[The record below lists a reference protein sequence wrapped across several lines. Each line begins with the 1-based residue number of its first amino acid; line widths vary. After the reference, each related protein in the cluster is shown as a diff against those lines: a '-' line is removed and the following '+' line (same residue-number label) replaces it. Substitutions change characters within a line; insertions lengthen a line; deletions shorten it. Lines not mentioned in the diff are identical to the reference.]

1 VAGIA
6 AGLFVTFLM
15 GRTLSKPI
23 RRLTEGALRA
33 TGGDLTSK
41 IEVDTHDEIG
51 QLASSFN
58 KMTDELNI
66 LIQKEK
72 ETAAAAK
79 NRSEE
84 LERAYKEKGAAEK
97 DAKDAYAR
105 LKETQGQLIQA
116 EKLNA
121 VGQLASGVAHEV
133 KNPLGIVLQGIHYLE
148 SSLKHE
154 DDTALKVFDT
164 MKNNIKRADDIIRS
178 LVDFSRASEI
188 RIGPE
193 DINPIIESSLQLIQH
208 RVILADIEIIR
219 ELKEDLPKALLDKA
233 KMEQVFVNLFLNAIQ
248 VMPKG
253 GKLFIRSYAT
263 KLKDIRN
270 GVGRR
275 GQDLFKQ
282 GEEALVVE
290 VEDTGEGISEEDLK
304 RIFEPFFSTKG
315 PRGGAGLGLPVSKN
329 IIDMHRGLIDM
340 VSKKDAGTK
349 VIICLKIAQGL

>member
-1 VAGIA
+1 
-6 AGLFVTFLM
+6 
-15 GRTLSKPI
+15 
-23 RRLTEGALRA
+23 
-33 TGGDLTSK
+33 
-41 IEVDTHDEIG
+41 
-51 QLASSFN
+51 
-58 KMTDELNI
+58 MTDELNI

-148 SSLKHE
+148 RSLKHE
-154 DDTALKVFDT
+154 DDTAVKVFET
-164 MKNNIKRADDIIRS
+164 IKNNIKRADNIIRA
-178 LVDFSRASEI
+178 LVDFSRASEV
-188 RIGPE
+188 RIEPE

-208 RVILADIEIIR
+208 RVTLADIEIIK

-248 VMPKG
+248 AMLRG
-253 GKLFIRSYAT
+253 GKLFIRSYV
-263 KLKDIRN
+263 KRLQDIRN
-270 GVGRR
+270 GIGRR
-275 GQDLFKQ
+275 EQDLFQQ

-290 VEDTGEGISEEDLK
+290 VEDTGEGISGNDLK
-304 RIFEPFFSTKG
+304 RIFDPFFSTKG
-315 PRGGAGLGLPVSKN
+315 PKGGAGLGLAVTKN
-329 IIDMHRGLIDM
+329 ILNMHRALIDIE
-340 VSKKDAGTK
+340 SKIGEGTK
-349 VIICLKIAQGL
+349 VTLTFKITKPA